1 MQYRNGK
8 NFLYNSFSIIE
19 TPVWKM
25 ISCTMVNLLNKVI
38 LGTKKQLE
46 GCV

>member
-38 LGTKKQLE
+38 LYTNKQLE